1 MKLNHLTFCIFLC
14 SITVVCFSC
23 KSNTDSKPNADVNI
37 ENDNL
42 IMFNESHGN
51 FSFLSIKSPDTTII
65 PQAENGKN
73 YNIYAYTYKYKGY
86 IFSASFYHFPS
97 ENKPLG
103 IANEI
108 DVLLDNMVMGAVNS
122 GNGVLVNSIKIKY
135 KNILGKEFL
144 TNYVDGRSKSHIFV
158 DDKDVYQLIVESS
171 NKNEDFDNPY
181 VSAFLNSFYKRTTIA
196 THDSTTTTNN
206 LKKSSELNCS
216 DFEAFM
222 VSNITTIENNLK
234 SKGWKK
240 IQEVE
245 QADFGKGYQYIIENN
260 KNNKLDQ
267 ILIYPKVRV
276 IYYFPNKAN
285 YKKITNEIKR
295 IYSYSGIQVN
305 FGVKQSLYYNKICKV
320 LINPEKE
327 AISFGWGALKK

>member
-1 MKLNHLTFCIFLC
+1 MKLNHFTFYIFLC

-23 KSNTDSKPNADVNI
+23 KFNTDSKPNADVNI

-51 FSFLSIKSPDTTII
+51 FSFLSIESPDTTII

-108 DVLLDNMVMGAVNS
+108 DVLLDNMVMGAVNG

-144 TNYVDGRSKSHIFV
+144 TNYVDGRSISHIFV
-158 DDKDVYQLIVESS
+158 DNKDVYQLIVESS
-171 NKNEDFDNPY
+171 NNNEDFDNPY
-181 VSAFLNSFYKRTTIA
+181 VSAFLNSFYKKTTIA
-196 THDSTTTTNN
+196 TQDSTTNTTNN
-206 LKKSSELNCS
+206 HKKSSEINCT
-216 DFEAFM
+216 DIEAFM
-222 VSNITTIENNLK
+222 VSNITTIDYNLK

-245 QADFGKGYQYIIENN
+245 QADFGKGYQYIIEN
-260 KNNKLDQ
+260 KNNIKPDQ

-276 IYYFPNKAN
+276 VYYFPNNIN
-285 YKKITNEIKR
+285 YKKITIEIKR
-295 IYSYSGIQVN
+295 NYKYSGTQVN
-305 FGVKQSLYYNKICKV
+305 FGVKQFVYSNKISKI
-320 LINPEKE
+320 LISPEKE
-327 AISFGWGALKK
+327 VISFGWGALK